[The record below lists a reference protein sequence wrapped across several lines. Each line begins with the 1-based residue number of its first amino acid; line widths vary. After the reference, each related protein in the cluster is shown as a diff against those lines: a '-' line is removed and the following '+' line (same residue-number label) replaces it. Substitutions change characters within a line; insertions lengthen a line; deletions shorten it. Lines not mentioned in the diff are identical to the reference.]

1 MSLMQY
7 LPPVD
12 QGSAQQM
19 PPAQPASKPLD
30 LAAARTCY
38 HGKKAFTY
46 DVGRENDSKWQK
58 EYAAVEHAL
67 QGMSGTVLDIPC
79 GTGRFFP
86 IYKKLSLDFSGM
98 DVSEDMMLQARAKTP
113 EAKVLFGD
121 ITRIPLPDNAVDCSV
136 CVRLLE
142 KMPEEEMAQVIKEL
156 ARVTSKRI
164 ICSLVTGDHIE
175 RRNRAWMHRYA
186 AFKEVVAAAR
196 FTIQGS
202 QEIRAPEMY
211 MWTLEAA
218 S

>member
-38 HGKKAFTY
+38 YGKKAFTY

-86 IYKKLSLDFSGM
+86 IYKKLSLGFSGM
-98 DVSEDMMLQARAKTP
+98 DVSEDMMLQARSP
-113 EAKVLFGD
+113 EG
-121 ITRIPLPDNAVDCSV
+121 
-136 CVRLLE
+136 
-142 KMPEEEMAQVIKEL
+142 
-156 ARVTSKRI
+156 
-164 ICSLVTGDHIE
+164 
-175 RRNRAWMHRYA
+175 
-186 AFKEVVAAAR
+186 
-196 FTIQGS
+196 
-202 QEIRAPEMY
+202 QEIPVRISDVKDDSIVVDLNHPLAGKDLKFDVKVVSIE
-211 MWTLEAA
+211 
-218 S
+218 